1 MGTIGV
7 VVLGATG
14 GPVLIV
20 TDWGLVIGVLVVDDE
35 VFGAGVDG
43 VVEDGFVEVGVV
55 EEVDVTGTAT
65 TFTFW
70 VVLAGAYSPLPPWLA
85 VTLQVPAPVKET
97 TPLEMLQTFP
107 GETAKLTVRPELLFA
122 TGV

>member
-1 MGTIGV
+1 M
-7 VVLGATG
+7 
-14 GPVLIV
+14 V

-43 VVEDGFVEVGVV
+43 VVVDGVV
-55 EEVDVTGTAT
+55 EELDVTGTAT
-65 TFTFW
+65 TFTLW
-70 VVLAGAYSPLPPWLA
+70 VVLAGAYSLSPPWLA

-122 TGV
+122 IGV